1 MNQEERKVE
10 SSGSRRSGLL
20 TAGGILSIVGG
31 ALEMVGGG
39 IMVGLVIAHR
49 ELFGLVRHGVWGGTP
64 GIRSSLFGDVSLIWL
79 ISVGVPILAL
89 GIVAIIGGVSA
100 VRRKILGLSLTG
112 AICALPSVISGLY
125 LAGAIDAAAIG
136 ALTSL
141 ILGILAVIFVAL
153 GKREFRA
160 EA

>member
-1 MNQEERKVE
+1 MASNGGQ
-10 SSGSRRSGLL
+10 RSGLL
-20 TAGGILSIVGG
+20 AAGGVLSIIGG
-31 ALEMVGGG
+31 ALEVVAGG

-49 ELFGLVRHGVWGGTP
+49 EMFGLVGHGVWGGIP

-79 ISVGVPILAL
+79 INVGVPILAL

-100 VRRKILGLSLTG
+100 VRRRIFGLSLAG

-153 GKREFRA
+153 GKREFGA
-160 EA
+160 KA